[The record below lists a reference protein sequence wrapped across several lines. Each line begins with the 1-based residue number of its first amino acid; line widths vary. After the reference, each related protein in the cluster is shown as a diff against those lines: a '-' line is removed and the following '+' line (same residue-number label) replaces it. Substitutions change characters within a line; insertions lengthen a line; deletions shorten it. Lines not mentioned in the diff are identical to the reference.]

1 MVKAFPTLFPGGIG
15 DLYDESCGE
24 TESYSSWA
32 KHLLRYADSRF
43 ERHKIWS
50 LYTLNWLQRKENSMN
65 AAFFLNAF

>member
-32 KHLLRYADSRF
+32 KHLLTYADSRF
-43 ERHKIWS
+43 E
-50 LYTLNWLQRKENSMN
+50 
-65 AAFFLNAF
+65 